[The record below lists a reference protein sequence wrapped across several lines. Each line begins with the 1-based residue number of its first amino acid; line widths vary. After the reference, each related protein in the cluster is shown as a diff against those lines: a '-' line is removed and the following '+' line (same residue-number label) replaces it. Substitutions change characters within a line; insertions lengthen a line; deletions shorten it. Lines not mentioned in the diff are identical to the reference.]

1 MVEKKQ
7 KEIQEKVLVYQ
18 ILQNQLE
25 EFTKQATALETRLG
39 ELELTT
45 HALNEMK
52 GVKPDSETLFHIGGG
67 CYGHGKLLDKNK
79 YLIEVGAGIMANKT
93 LPDAIAIID
102 ERKKEVEGI
111 KDKLVAE
118 IEKIGEGMNQI
129 GLELQKLN
137 QGDGGR
143 DESGITVD

>member
-39 ELELTT
+39 ELDVTT
-45 HALNEMK
+45 NALNEMK
-52 GVKPDSETLFHIGGG
+52 EVKPDSETLFHIGGG
-67 CYGHGKLLDKNK
+67 CYGHGKLSDNNK

-93 LPDAIAIID
+93 LPDAVAIID
-102 ERKKEVEGI
+102 ERKQEIEKI
-111 KDKLVAE
+111 KDKLVEE

-129 GLELQKLN
+129 GMELQKLN
-137 QGDGGR
+137 QADSGTD
-143 DESGITVD
+143 DSGINVD